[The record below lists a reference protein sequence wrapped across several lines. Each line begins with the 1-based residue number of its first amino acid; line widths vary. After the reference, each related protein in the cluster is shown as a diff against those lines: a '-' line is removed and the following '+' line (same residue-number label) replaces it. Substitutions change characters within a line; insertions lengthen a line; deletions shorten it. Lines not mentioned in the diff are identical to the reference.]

1 MKHLFVY
8 WWFSSGI
15 MRILLKVSEPILFW
29 TTLLRHPAQF
39 LHVTVPFLLVNLNLF
54 ILPLSVHVQFAIK
67 CAIYVAILW
76 DQYNICW
83 SIDTRA
89 QMANHQC
96 SVWLS
101 ITLSFIEW
109 RVAAGQVCKQDEQLS
124 QRKRREGEMNEWMD
138 GWCCALAVQIKKVGR
153 VWVGYYGEKMEEHN
167 YVWYCYKQ
175 VHVLCCLAAFPD
187 THTHIQK
194 VANYTI
200 IEQHSASITVTV
212 ITDQSNYTIG
222 RFL

>member
-1 MKHLFVY
+1 MSHPWASGMKHLFVY

-15 MRILLKVSEPILFW
+15 MRILLKVSEPIQFW

-39 LHVTVPFLLVNLNLF
+39 PHVTVPFLLVNLYLF

-89 QMANHQC
+89 QMDNHQC

-101 ITLSFIEW
+101 ITLCLLLN
-109 RVAAGQVCKQDEQLS
+109 GGLQQVKS
-124 QRKRREGEMNEWMD
+124 ANRMNSSPRESRSWMD
-138 GWCCALAVQIKKVGR
+138 GWCALAVQTKKVESEKR
-153 VWVGYYGEKMEEHN
+153 YEWVIMVWK
-167 YVWYCYKQ
+167 
-175 VHVLCCLAAFPD
+175 
-187 THTHIQK
+187 
-194 VANYTI
+194 
-200 IEQHSASITVTV
+200 
-212 ITDQSNYTIG
+212 
-222 RFL
+222 